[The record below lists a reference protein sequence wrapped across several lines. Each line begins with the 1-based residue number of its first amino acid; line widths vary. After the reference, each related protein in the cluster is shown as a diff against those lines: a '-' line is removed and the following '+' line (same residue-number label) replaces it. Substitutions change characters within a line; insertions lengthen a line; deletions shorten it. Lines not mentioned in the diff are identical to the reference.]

1 MFLAAGAVVAIA
13 AVLVVA
19 SMGPARFQLERST
32 TIGVHPER
40 VLALLEDLHTWPS
53 WSAEKEDPTA
63 TRTYNEIPKGV
74 GAVCEWD
81 SRGSAGAGRMEI
93 VEASPRG
100 VLVQVAWKRPFVA
113 TNMNGFALATRDDS
127 TLVTWTLDGEY
138 IFILKLMG
146 LVVGVDRLMGGHL
159 ERGLAALKRVCER

>member
-1 MFLAAGAVVAIA
+1 MFLAAGVLVAIA

-19 SMGPARFQLERST
+19 SMRPARFQLERST
-32 TIGVHPER
+32 TVGAHPER
-40 VLALLEDLHTWPS
+40 VLALLEDLHMWPS

-63 TRTYNEIPKGV
+63 TRTYNEIPKGI

-93 VEASPRG
+93 VEASPQG
-100 VLVQVAWKRPFVA
+100 LLVRVAWKRPFVA
-113 TNMNGFALATRDDS
+113 TNMNAFALATRGNA

-138 IFILKLMG
+138 IFILKLIA
-146 LVVGVDRLMGGHL
+146 LVFGVDRLMGGHL